1 MTDTRDIGTPELAKR
16 RRIQPRL
23 KAGRGYDY
31 DLYVVDGSGP
41 DRLLSDGAISTN
53 DHATFLAFTVLMHKA
68 NMLGPK
74 SPAMERVTNSDPS
87 FVSQKVADAMK
98 RVSVVIGRLDKKIG
112 RAAREEV
119 VNLCMLDLPLSD
131 TTTAVAKAVALRD
144 SLDGS

>member
-1 MTDTRDIGTPELAKR
+1 MTDIRDIGTPELAKR

-41 DRLLSDGAISTN
+41 DKLLSDGKIGTN
-53 DHATFLAFTVLMHKA
+53 EHATFLAFTVLMHKA

-87 FVSQKVADAMK
+87 FVSQKVADAMR
-98 RVSVVIGRLDKKIG
+98 RVSVVISRLDQKIG
-112 RAAREEV
+112 RKAREEV
-119 VNLCMLDLPLSD
+119 VNLCMLDTPLSN
-131 TTTAVAKAVALRD
+131 ASLAISMANALRD
-144 SLDGS
+144 SLDGN